1 MRVKRTLEDVTERD
15 YRMINDF
22 SIPQQNLKYHK
33 NIFKVNNFISF
44 SLYGTFEA
52 QHMLIDEHQ
61 HLN

>member
-1 MRVKRTLEDVTERD
+1 MTVKRTLEDVTERD

-22 SIPQQNLKYHK
+22 SIPSTTK
-33 NIFKVNNFISF
+33 NTTKIFLGKKFISH
-44 SLYGTFEA
+44 SLYGTYKV